1 MVMELCV
8 LSIVDLGDWVV
19 EREMADVLP
28 LLGMEGPAFI
38 EWDCEE
44 VSLAG
49 GEGMII
55 DLGRGTLAGRLMMVC
70 VFRGRGGRVGE
81 VGGFSLGLK
90 SGEVGMLWKCCGD
103 VWG

>member
-1 MVMELCV
+1 MVTELSV
-8 LSIVDLGDWVV
+8 LSIVDLGDWVA
-19 EREMADVLP
+19 ERDVTEVLP
-28 LLGMEGPAFI
+28 LLGMEW
-38 EWDCEE
+38 EWEE

-90 SGEVGMLWKCCGD
+90 SGEVGMLWRCCGD
-103 VWG
+103 VWD